1 MDRLFLKHDDYLECT
16 LCPHYCHIR
25 QGKGGI
31 CNVRKNT
38 GETIELTTYGVVS
51 GYHLDPVEKKP
62 LYHFFP
68 GYNILSAGSF
78 GCNMRCDFCQNWQI
92 SQKNTDSF
100 AKNTDPQK
108 IVNDA
113 LSIKDNIGV
122 AFTYNE
128 PVIWYEFVRDV
139 AIKAKERGLY
149 TAMVSNGYVNSYPL
163 NEITGFIDAFNIDL
177 KAFNDEFYRR
187 LTGARLDPVKDSL
200 SQIARSGKHL
210 EITTLIIPGKN
221 DNENEMEEETKWIAG
236 ETGSETPFHLSRYF
250 PSYRR
255 DDPVTPRSS
264 LNSLYEIALKNL
276 KYVYLGNT
284 STTEGQHTN
293 CPKCGTTVTTRTGYS
308 TRIMN
313 LNEDGK
319 CSRCGN
325 YIYRYFTLPSREG
338 D

>member
-1 MDRLFLKHDDYLECT
+1 MDQLFLKHDNYIECT
-16 LCPHYCHIR
+16 LCPHYCHIKP
-25 QGKGGI
+25 GKAGI
-31 CNVRKNT
+31 CSVRKNT

-68 GYNILSAGSF
+68 CHDILSAGSY

-92 SQKNTDSF
+92 SQKNADSF

-113 LSIKDNIGV
+113 LSIKNNIGV

-128 PVIWYEFVRDV
+128 PLIWYEFVRDV
-139 AIKAKERGLY
+139 ALKAKERGLY
-149 TAMVSNGYVNSYPL
+149 TVMVSNGYVNSYPL
-163 NEITGFIDAFNIDL
+163 SEITGFIDAFNIDL

-187 LTGARLDPVKDSL
+187 LTGARMDPVKDSL
-200 SQIARSGKHL
+200 RQIAGSGKHL

-236 ETGSETPFHLSRYF
+236 EIGPDTPFHLSRYF
-250 PSYRR
+250 PSFRR
-255 DDPVTPRSS
+255 DDQATPQSS
-264 LNSLYEIALKNL
+264 LTGLYEIARKNL

-284 STTEGQHTN
+284 SLKEGQNTH
-293 CPKCGTTVTTRTGYS
+293 CPQCGTTVTTRTGYQ
-308 TRIMN
+308 TRLLN
-313 LNEDGK
+313 LDENGN
-319 CSRCGN
+319 CGRCGQKV
-325 YIYRYFTLPSREG
+325 YTYFTLPSRQE